1 MTSRS
6 PSSPSEG
13 EIVESDSEKATTS
26 LPSVNGISVDRHSR
40 ERRLSVSR
48 SPSPVQSP
56 RRLKSRS
63 RSRSPYREPRGT
75 KRTHFDSPT
84 RDRSRSDPR
93 RFKVHYEDH
102 LRDGKRRAQISYT
115 NTDRGGVF
123 DSSLRYEDRRS
134 SGRQFAKRPRT
145 RSRSPPRPPA
155 RIASQG
161 QRGQVERS
169 NRLYSHGEQP
179 RHVHG
184 SGGSGSSRQ
193 LEVQSVS
200 DRGLLSIA
208 TASARPEAET
218 QDIQTPRVASSI
230 EVSGNNAAG

>member
-6 PSSPSEG
+6 PSTPSEG

-26 LPSVNGISVDRHSR
+26 LPSVYGISVDRHSR

-56 RRLKSRS
+56 RRRKSRS

-75 KRTHFDSPT
+75 KRTHHDSLAH
-84 RDRSRSDPR
+84 DRGRSDPR
-93 RFKVHYEDH
+93 RFKVHYEGHFHD
-102 LRDGKRRAQISYT
+102 RKRTSHPSNT
-115 NTDRGGVF
+115 NADRGGVS
-123 DSSLRYEDRRS
+123 DSNLSYEERRS
-134 SGRQFAKRPRT
+134 SGRSSAKRPRT

-155 RIASQG
+155 RTTSQS
-161 QRGQVERS
+161 QRAYIEKGT
-169 NRLYSHGEQP
+169 RLYGYGEPP

-184 SGGSGSSRQ
+184 FVGSGSGRQ
-193 LEVQSVS
+193 HDDQSVS

-208 TASARPEAET
+208 TASSMQEAEM
-218 QDIQTPRVASSI
+218 QDTQTPCIGSSI
-230 EVSGNNAAG
+230 VVSSHTAAR

>member
-6 PSSPSEG
+6 PSTPSEG

-56 RRLKSRS
+56 RRHKSRS

-75 KRTHFDSPT
+75 KRTHFDSLAH
-84 RDRSRSDPR
+84 DRSRSDPR
-93 RFKVHYEDH
+93 RFKVHYEEH
-102 LRDGKRRAQISYT
+102 LPDGKRRSHTSYT
-115 NTDRGGVF
+115 ETDRGGVL
-123 DSSLRYEDRRS
+123 DSSLRYDDRRS
-134 SGRQFAKRPRT
+134 SGQPSAKRPRT

-155 RIASQG
+155 RIMNLG
-161 QRGQVERS
+161 QRGHPEKS
-169 NRLYSHGEQP
+169 NRLYGHDEPP
-179 RHVHG
+179 RHVRG
-184 SGGSGSSRQ
+184 FGGNSSIRQ
-193 LEVQSVS
+193 IEDQLVS

-208 TASARPEAET
+208 TASSKQEAET
-218 QDIQTPRVASSI
+218 QDIQTPRIGSSI
-230 EVSGNNAAG
+230 EVSGNTTAA